1 MNAQAKRALAGH
13 RAYFPTRG
21 DKTTNSISG
30 VSAVE
35 EVRQADMMSVHLRWD
50 GQVTTLSP
58 ALAHSRCSVNVGGVS
73 AGRRHPSLHG
83 LPGRRVGY
91 LAQSYPLAIG
101 TFEPRLQSS
110 HSWEILQNYGWLEYF
125 FASQVNNLK

>member
-1 MNAQAKRALAGH
+1 MHKPDKPLLSIDLTFQRGE
-13 RAYFPTRG
+13 TRQQ
-21 DKTTNSISG
+21 T
-30 VSAVE
+30 VFQVVVRAVE
-35 EVRQADMMSVHLRWD
+35 DIRQADMMSVHLRLD

-58 ALAHSRCSVNVGGVS
+58 ALAHSRCSVKIGGVS
-73 AGRRHPSLHG
+73 AGQRHPSLHI

-110 HSWEILQNYGWLEYF
+110 HCGEILQNYGCH